1 MSSGKQRWKLAACK
15 GRHYVYKVKLI
26 SVKKC
31 HYDQYEMKI
40 VQIIQKGSEVGLKK
54 HDKRMFLSH
63 ASCRT
68 GLGLREGQDYLII
81 GRIADVWHAGS
92 TTDKYLYMLGKDTW
106 VERWP
111 AESECVRG
119 SALKVKCAELK
130 SFPAALTKSCCQI

>member
-1 MSSGKQRWKLAACK
+1 MSSGKRWLKLCNGK
-15 GRHYVYKVKLI
+15 HYAYKVKLI
-26 SVKKC
+26 GVKKC

-54 HDKRMFLSH
+54 NDKRMFLSH
-63 ASCRT
+63 ATCRT

-92 TTDKYLYMLGKDTW
+92 TSDQYLYMLGKDTW

-111 AESECVRG
+111 AESEYTRG
-119 SALKVKCAELK
+119 STLKAKCAELK
-130 SFPAALTKSCCQI
+130 SFPVAQTKNRRQI